1 MDIFGL
7 TSAGKMPGRQIHAWI
22 AQRLHMG
29 RWEHVRRLVYK
40 AHTANRLPP
49 TVPLASIFYFF

>member
-1 MDIFGL
+1 
-7 TSAGKMPGRQIHAWI
+7 MPGRQIHAWI

-29 RWEHVRRLVYK
+29 LWEHVRRLVYK
-40 AHTANRLPP
+40 AHTANRLLP